1 MDKNGKKVVAFS
13 FFDEKEDYRKIKSL
27 FKAELKSTQGWDNAR
42 KRGATP
48 SLQNFQD
55 KDFMSDNFK
64 DGIDKYW
71 RPSTALALSLKNIGV
86 EIDEYH
92 LIFQPNWGGNQ
103 EKVAT
108 YIKEAIERLVAPD
121 QIKVSLDPIDIG
133 NGHDF
138 ETVYCAL
145 YDYFQDYLC
154 KHKKEHNNENRPR
167 YLVHVTSGSQ
177 AAQMCLFL
185 LAQNRW
191 IPAECVQLWTDSKKD
206 SADAIKDP
214 VGKCSITNPVLS
226 SDIYKEL
233 ANKRKRNAKDNQSIL
248 KQQIKT
254 KDKSYNKII
263 EDIEMIA
270 TRTNEPILL
279 LGDTGVGKSVIAKQ
293 VFEVRKC
300 NNIISEKGKFQHFNC
315 SGLKGELVD
324 STLFGHVKGAFTGA
338 DREKKGIIEL
348 AKGGVL
354 FLDEIGN
361 LPLETQGKLLTVL
374 DTHTFHKLGDDEN
387 EEKSEFLLICATNED
402 LPKRVEAKTFR
413 RDLFERIRTWTYTI
427 PGLANRKDDIAP
439 NIKEE
444 LKRFENEYGRRVTL
458 DGQPFEQFLN
468 YVKSIPLEGNFR
480 ELRRMIWHMATF
492 ADNGVINMDLV
503 DMEIKQHKS
512 KNDPHTQSNAKTSVM
527 DTTVGPN
534 KSNAGDLADKLLLQL
549 FGDGYKV
556 KFDPLFL
563 CQLRYVISVCCQGST
578 RSAADVGR
586 TISPA
591 RLRQSKNGGNANNI
605 LANFFKRKE
614 IREYKLSFAKIRELA
629 NLPRLIGSH

>member
-13 FFDEKEDYRKIKSL
+13 FFDEKEDYREIKSL
-27 FKAELKSTQGWDNAR
+27 FKDELKSTPGWDNAR

-48 SLQNFQD
+48 STQNFQD
-55 KDFMSDNFK
+55 KDFMSDHFK
-64 DGIDKYW
+64 ADIDKYW
-71 RPSTALALSLKNIGV
+71 RPSTALALSLKSIGV
-86 EIDEYH
+86 DIDEYH
-92 LIFQPNWGGNQ
+92 LIFQPQWGGKGFQ
-103 EKVAT
+103 EKAAT
-108 YIKEAIERLVAPD
+108 YIKEAIKRLVAPN
-121 QIKVSLDPIDIG
+121 QIKVSLDPIYIG

-154 KHKKEHNNENRPR
+154 EHKKEHNCENRPR

-177 AAQMCLFL
+177 AARMCLFL

-191 IPAECVQLWTDSKKD
+191 IPAECVQLWTEDPKD
-206 SADAIKDP
+206 KNQI
-214 VGKCSITNPVLS
+214 GKCAITNPVLS
-226 SDIYKEL
+226 SSKSKML
-233 ANKRKRNAKDNQSIL
+233 ADLRKKNAETNQSTL
-248 KQQIKT
+248 KQHIKT
-254 KDKSYNKII
+254 QDKSYNKII

-293 VFEVRKC
+293 VFEVRKS
-300 NNIISEKGKFQHFNC
+300 NNLIPPNVMFQHFNC
-315 SGLKGELVD
+315 SGFKGDLVD
-324 STLFGHVKGAFTGA
+324 SILFGHVEGAFTGA
-338 DREKKGIIEL
+338 TSDKMGIIGL
-348 AKGGVL
+348 ANEGVL

-374 DTHTFHKLGDDEN
+374 DTHTFHMLGDYKT
-387 EEKSEFLLICATNED
+387 EKKSKFLLICATNED
-402 LPKRVEAKTFR
+402 LAQRVEEKTFR

-468 YVKSIPLEGNFR
+468 YVKSIPLKGNFR

-512 KNDPHTQSNAKTSVM
+512 ENAPHTQSNAKTSVM

-549 FGDGYKV
+549 FGDGYKI

-614 IREYKLSFAKIRELA
+614 IREYRLSFAKIRELA

>member
-13 FFDEKEDYRKIKSL
+13 FFDEKEDYREIKSL
-27 FKAELKSTQGWDNAR
+27 FKDVLKSTRGWDNAR

-48 SLQNFQD
+48 SMQNFQD
-55 KDFMSDNFK
+55 KDFMSDDFK
-64 DGIDKYW
+64 DVIDKYW
-71 RPSTALALSLKNIGV
+71 RPSTALALSLKNKGV
-86 EIDEYH
+86 DIDEYH
-92 LIFQPNWGGNQ
+92 LIFQPKWGKKGFQ
-103 EKVAT
+103 EKAAT
-108 YIKEAIERLVAPD
+108 YIQESIKRLVAPN

-145 YDYFQDYLC
+145 YDYLQDYLC
-154 KHKKEHNNENRPR
+154 EHKKEHNNENPPR

-177 AAQMCLFL
+177 AARMCLFL

-191 IPAECVQLWTDSKKD
+191 IPAECVQLWTE
-206 SADAIKDP
+206 DP
-214 VGKCSITNPVLS
+214 RDKNQIGKCAVTNPVLLS
-226 SDIYKEL
+226 SESKKLAEL
-233 ANKRKRNAKDNQSIL
+233 RKKNAETNQLTL
-248 KQQIKT
+248 KQHIKT
-254 KDKSYNKII
+254 QDKNYNKII
-263 EDIEMIA
+263 EDIEKIA

-279 LGDTGVGKSVIAKQ
+279 LGDTGVGKSEIAKQ
-293 VFEVRKC
+293 IFEVRKKRHMTKQ
-300 NNIISEKGKFQHFNC
+300 KGKFQHFNC
-315 SGLKGELVD
+315 SGFKGNLVE
-324 STLFGHVKGAFTGA
+324 STLFGHVKGAFTDA
-338 DREKKGIIEL
+338 TRDKPGIIEL
-348 AKGGVL
+348 ANGGVL

-374 DTHTFHKLGDDEN
+374 DTHKFYKLGND
-387 EEKSEFLLICATNED
+387 KSPKTSEFFLICATNED
-402 LPKRVEAKTFR
+402 LAQRVEEKTFR

-427 PGLANRKDDIAP
+427 PGLANRKGDIAP

-468 YVKSIPLEGNFR
+468 YVKSIPLKGNFR

-512 KNDPHTQSNAKTSVM
+512 ENAPHTQSNAKTSVM

-549 FGDGYKV
+549 FGDGYKI

-614 IREYKLSFAKIRELA
+614 IREYRLSFAKIRELA